1 MPCQADIVLL
11 TLADEDREAQKH
23 HARELANTSIWSER
37 TGQGTVRDRPL
48 PRPRLRGDAMRE
60 KAVSPARGETPP
72 PHDEP
77 AILAQFL
84 EHAPPVCEPFCGG
97 GSIPLEAQR

>member
-1 MPCQADIVLL
+1 
-11 TLADEDREAQKH
+11 
-23 HARELANTSIWSER
+23 
-37 TGQGTVRDRPL
+37 
-48 PRPRLRGDAMRE
+48 MRE